1 MMAQLARHLL
11 ESTAFALVVALFP
24 RSMRKSGA
32 SARYAVWLIA
42 AAKFAVPAELF
53 SAAGARLHALFL
65 TRPLLVVTSPVLA
78 RIVSAPVAAPS
89 TAGAGMGL
97 SILLGALWLAGSA
110 TTLILWIRR
119 LITLGEAVTPAGEMD
134 QEAARRLGRQIG
146 LRRTVRLRYSS
157 ARTEPSV
164 SGIWRPT
171 ITIPQGL
178 RGQLTAAEFEAVLL
192 HELAHAKRED
202 NLSMAFVHTLTCLLW
217 FHPLLWWIERQL
229 LRERERA
236 CDELVVRHR
245 SVSEDYVTGI
255 LKVCRFYISSGPATV
270 CGVSGSELNKRL
282 EAIMSLRSSDPKT
295 RVPRFLLGALACWMT
310 IVPLGGGLLS
320 GSNLRIHT
328 AGGGG
333 QTGSITDNS
342 KDQAMLA
349 VNIIRVIN
357 TAEVVDCR
365 TKDGKVD
372 ETIKFLPW
380 DDLRNKPCFKQA
392 QQKYS
397 RPAGNRFSEVS
408 QLTFSAA
415 PAIVPGLE
423 LRLVV
428 SPDGS
433 HYNVWLGQAKGNCGF
448 AFYSDERGLIYE
460 ASALGC
466 NQAGILGKP

>member
-11 ESTAFALVVALFP
+11 ESTAFALIVALFP
-24 RSMRKSGA
+24 RLMRKSCA
-32 SARYAVWLIA
+32 SACYAVWLIA

-53 SAAGARLHALFL
+53 SAAGARLRVLFL
-65 TRPLLVVTSPVLA
+65 TRPLVIVTSPVFA
-78 RIVSAPVAAPS
+78 RIVSAPVAAPP
-89 TAGAGMGL
+89 TAGTGMEV
-97 SILLGALWLAGSA
+97 SILLSLLWLAGSA
-110 TTLILWIRR
+110 TMLILWIGR
-119 LITLGEAVTPAGEMD
+119 LITLREAVTPAGDMD
-134 QEAARRLGRQIG
+134 REAVRRLGRQVG
-146 LRRTVRLRYSS
+146 LRWTVRLRYSK
-157 ARTEPSV
+157 AGIEPGV

-192 HELAHAKRED
+192 HELAHAKRGD

-229 LRERERA
+229 LRERELA
-236 CDELVVRHR
+236 CDELVIRHR
-245 SVSEDYVTGI
+245 SGSEEYVTGI
-255 LKVCRFYISSGPATV
+255 LKVCRFYISRGTATV
-270 CGVSGSELNKRL
+270 CEFSGSELNKRL
-282 EAIMSLRSSDPKT
+282 EAIMSLRSSDPIP
-295 RVPRFLLGALACWMT
+295 RVPRFLVGALACWMT

-320 GSNLRIHT
+320 GSNLGIHA
-328 AGGGG
+328 AGVGG
-333 QTGSITDNS
+333 QTASRPNNS

-365 TKDGKVD
+365 TKDGKLD

-408 QLTFSAA
+408 QLTF
-415 PAIVPGLE
+415 PPGPEIVPGLE
-423 LRLVV
+423 LRLVI
-428 SPDGS
+428 SPDGN
-433 HYNVWLGQAKGNCGF
+433 HYNVWLRQAKAHCGF
-448 AFYSDERGLIYE
+448 AFYSDERGVIYE
-460 ASALGC
+460 ASAIGC
-466 NQAGILGKP
+466 NPAGILGKP